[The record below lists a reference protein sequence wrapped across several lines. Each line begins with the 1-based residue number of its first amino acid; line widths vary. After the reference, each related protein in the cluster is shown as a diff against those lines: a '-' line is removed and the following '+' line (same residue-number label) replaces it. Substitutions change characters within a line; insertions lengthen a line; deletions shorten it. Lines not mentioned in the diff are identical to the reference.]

1 MAPRRWP
8 LKACKVKEHS
18 VVASTKEQAS
28 PSSARLVAP
37 WIVLGSLGA
46 IGMVIFG
53 ASIGAAIHPG
63 VHRWWFNVVVT
74 PRALAETGFYG
85 SIAVLVAGW
94 IGVGFHARH
103 GRLGLGLAWCSLL
116 AWGLPLFLGQPLFSR
131 DIYSYVAQGLI
142 AHRGLNPYNVA
153 PTVLDPS
160 TAFSSV
166 ATVWHKT
173 TSPYGPGFLGISK
186 LTIGIAGHG
195 PVAQIMAFRALELL
209 GVGLMMVAMP
219 VLARRNGN
227 DPGLGLWLAALSPL
241 ALFGFVASAH
251 NDALM
256 IGLMIAGLAV
266 VSTGRL
272 GWGMALMALGS
283 TVKLPALGAIVF
295 VAVDRYSAA
304 ADTKERRRVIL
315 DAVGIPLVI
324 IAGMTTVVGYG
335 WGWLGPKALRI
346 PTELRI
352 LTTPLVAV
360 ATFLDH
366 LLHAIGI
373 PVRLGGTETVVLL
386 VGEIASVLVIIL
398 LLVRVPGGPMLRLL
412 GLALLV
418 VVLGSPT
425 IWPWYWLWGVSVLAA
440 SDAQRSKALAVLACV
455 GMLVVGAGG
464 TPLLGGWT
472 FWVTGPLLLVGGL
485 WVATGGRW
493 RRLIA
498 PSIGRALS

>member
-1 MAPRRWP
+1 MSAR
-8 LKACKVKEHS
+8 KGCEVKEHS
-18 VVASTKEQAS
+18 VVASTKELAS

-37 WIVLGSLGA
+37 WIALGA
-46 IGMVIFG
+46 IGSVGMVLFG

-63 VHRWWFNVVVT
+63 ANRWWFNVDIT
-74 PRALAETGFYG
+74 PRSMSEVGFYV
-85 SIAVLVAGW
+85 SVAVLLTGW
-94 IGVGFHARH
+94 IGVGLQARK
-103 GRLGLGLAWCSLL
+103 GRLRIGLAWCALL

-131 DIYSYVAQGLI
+131 DIYSYVAQALI
-142 AHRGLNPYNVA
+142 AHHGFNPYNVS
-153 PTVLDPS
+153 PMVLDPS

-186 LTIGIAGHG
+186 LTISMAGHG
-195 PVAQIMAFRALELL
+195 PVAQIMAFRVLELF

-219 VLARRNGN
+219 VLARRHGN
-227 DPGLGLWLAALSPL
+227 DPGMGLWLAALSPL

-266 VSTGRL
+266 VSTGRF
-272 GWGMALMALGS
+272 GWGLALIALGS

-295 VAVDRYSAA
+295 VAVDRFSAA
-304 ADTKERRRVIL
+304 HDSKERRRVIL
-315 DAVGIPLVI
+315 QAVGIPLAVMV
-324 IAGMTTVVGYG
+324 GMTTVVGYG
-335 WGWLGPKALRI
+335 WGWLSPKAFRI

-360 ATFLDH
+360 ATFLNS
-366 LLHAIGI
+366 LLHAVGI

-386 VGEIASVLVIIL
+386 IGEIVSVLLVVL
-398 LLVRVPGGPMLRLL
+398 LLVRVPGGSMLRLL
-412 GLALLV
+412 GLALIV

-440 SDAQRSKALAVLACV
+440 SDAQRSKALAALAGL

-472 FWVTGPLLLVGGL
+472 YWVTGPVLIIGGL

-493 RRLIA
+493 RRVVGPVRVEA
-498 PSIGRALS
+498 AA